1 MPLSVLRSMP
11 LSVLRSM
18 PLSVLRSMPLSV
30 LRSMPLLDIH
40 DALLMTSIIIYV
52 CSGPFHVNVSLAAR
66 SI

>member
-1 MPLSVLRSMP
+1 
-11 LSVLRSM
+11 
-18 PLSVLRSMPLSV
+18 MPLSV